1 MILWFFIK
9 KIAGLAFSRFLDGL
23 LKFAAFIIEHWRVFL
38 PLAMVCITLIYVH
51 ALRVECERN
60 RRIIADKDAQI
71 AQIHEDAR
79 KKATESYLKAEAATY
94 LTHQA
99 HQKQLGLILENAR
112 STIAQEIKRH
122 EADNTLHTHRLN
134 AYRDRLRIAVS
145 EAASQTDFAGIYGS
159 GANGD
164 AAVSRCADELS
175 VCKEAGAMCAADYN
189 YCYQY
194 VNDVRKA
201 YDETQN

>member
-9 KIAGLAFSRFLDGL
+9 KIAGLAFGRFLDGL
-23 LKFAAFIIEHWRVFL
+23 LKIAAFIIEQWRVIL
-38 PLAMVCITLIYVH
+38 PLAIAAITLLYIH

-60 RRIIADKDAQI
+60 RRIIADKDAEI
-71 AQIHEDAR
+71 AQIYDDAR

-94 LTHQA
+94 LTHQS
-99 HQKQLGLILENAR
+99 HQKQLGLILANAQ
-112 STIAQEIKRH
+112 SAIAQEIKKH

-145 EAASQTDFAGIYGS
+145 ESASKTDFAGIYS
-159 GANGD
+159 PGANGD

-189 YCYQY
+189 YCYGY
-194 VNDVRKA
+194 VQDLKMV
-201 YDETQN
+201 YE